1 MRVRSQPL
9 QLAAVLAA
17 ALAAIATSPAWE
29 VDYPA
34 WQVEEDRDTRAEALA
49 MRAWVS
55 KSGLD
60 GMGVTVR
67 VRNNGS
73 SKVRLSIEKAE
84 LYYGY
89 STIPAKTLPG
99 ETALLPRE
107 TRHFYVPF
115 LFENRAL
122 KDGSGARGRLE
133 ITFTAGDGAK
143 RVWILSV
150 THEIRKYDI
159 RARLARVP
167 IAGDAEPA
175 GGDAGVAEDGGPAP
189 EGSGQ

>member
-34 WQVEEDRDTRAEALA
+34 WQVEGDRDIRSETLA

-55 KSGLD
+55 KSGLE
-60 GMGVTVR
+60 GMGVTIR
-67 VRNNGS
+67 VRNNGPS
-73 SKVRLSIEKAE
+73 PVRLGVEKAE

-89 STIPAKTLPG
+89 PAIPAKALPG
-99 ETALLPRE
+99 EITLAPGE
-107 TRHFYVPF
+107 TRHLYLPF
-115 LFENRAL
+115 PFENRAL
-122 KDGSGARGRLE
+122 KDRTAARGRLE
-133 ITFTAGDGAK
+133 ITFAAGDGP
-143 RVWILSV
+143 RSVWILEV
-150 THEIRKYDI
+150 THETRKYDI

-167 IAGDAEPA
+167 GGGDTDTP
-175 GGDAGVAEDGGPAP
+175 GDAGVAGDGGLPL